1 MNMLR
6 FALMQFKL
14 IFKNPLK
21 ILILAAIPLAGL
33 LLKQNDES
41 RESALIRVAYMVEG
55 GGEEHDIIRRL
66 LDKDEGMFSFMEQ
79 ESAEALTKAVAG
91 EKAECGFV
99 IPATLFEDMRKGE
112 TKALIT
118 LVTSPGSTMSL
129 VAAETLFARL
139 YPEVAKRRM
148 GDYFTKESAIKEYAP
163 ELFDVKDVYSIYES
177 IYTGG
182 GTFSFD
188 YEGGKEYVPPT
199 KTGMALS
206 PVRGLLAVLVM
217 LSGLT
222 GLMTYYRYAENPVYE
237 KTGVRLVLC
246 LIPMLTAALAS
257 ILTFTFVDG
266 IPGVERTAAGLLA
279 ELAHM
284 MVYVIICLLFM
295 TIFGG
300 FNTVGKILPAFI
312 PVYVLCCLVFSPVFI
327 DAGAISPLLRKV
339 SYLMLP
345 TYYLL

>member
-1 MNMLR
+1 MLR
-6 FALMQFKL
+6 FALMQLKL
-14 IFKNPLK
+14 IFRNPLK
-21 ILILAAIPLAGL
+21 LLILAAIPLAGI
-33 LLKQNDES
+33 LLKQS
-41 RESALIRVAYMVEG
+41 GGGRESALIRVAYMVEG
-55 GGEEHDIIRRL
+55 GGEEHDMMRRL
-66 LDKDEGMFSFMEQ
+66 LDKDEGMFSFTEQ
-79 ESAEALTKAVAG
+79 ESREELIRNVAA

-99 IPATLFEDMRKGE
+99 IPATLFEDMRKGK

-118 LVTSPGSTMSL
+118 LVASPGSTMSL

-148 GDYFTKESAIKEYAP
+148 GDYFTKESAIKEYSP
-163 ELFDVKDVYSIYES
+163 ELFDIKDVYSIYES

-199 KTGMALS
+199 KEGMALS

-237 KTGVRLVLC
+237 KTGIRLVLC
-246 LIPMLTAALAS
+246 LTPMLAAALVS
-257 ILTFTFVDG
+257 LLTFAFVEG
-266 IPGVERTAAGLLA
+266 IPGVERTAAGLFA

-284 MVYVIICLLFM
+284 LLYVLLCLVFM
-295 TIFGG
+295 TVFGG
-300 FNTVGKILPAFI
+300 FRTAGKILPAFI
-312 PVYVLCCLVFSPVFI
+312 PVYVLCCLVLSPVFI
-327 DAGAISPLLRKV
+327 DAGAVSPLLKKV

-345 TYYLL
+345 TYYLS